1 MLFRSGP
8 LYGERLVEIERA
20 HPLYAAQSS
29 DRERRADDASREVL
43 EWKKVIFMRDKV
55 GNPFHGIVSGV
66 APFGLF
72 IDLDEVFVTGMV
84 PVATIG
90 GDFWVF
96 NERAHRLRGESTARE
111 LRLGDRVK
119 IEVKSID
126 EDRHQIEFRLLEV
139 AGTPIARRERQT

>member
-1 MLFRSGP
+1 
-8 LYGERLVEIERA
+8 VEIERA

-55 GNPFHGIVSGV
+55 GLTFDGIVTGV

-72 IDLDEVFVTGMV
+72 VDLDEIFVTGMV

-90 GDFWVF
+90 GDFWQYK
-96 NERAHRLRGESTARE
+96 EREHRLRGESTMRE
-111 LRLGDRVK
+111 MRLGDKVK

-139 AGTPIARRERQT
+139 AGSAIARRER